1 MTSSLNFKRNYGYF
15 YALAAAVLFGAS
27 TPASKLLLAKTNP
40 WLLAGLLYF
49 GSGIG
54 LVLIALLRTV
64 KRNFFPKEASLR
76 GSDWKWLGGAV
87 LFGGILGPVFLM
99 MGLARTSATSAS
111 LFLNLEGVLTA
122 LVAWVFF
129 KEHFDRRIA
138 LGMLSIFAGGLILSW
153 TSKPSLEN
161 LLGPALIASACLS
174 WAIDN
179 NLTRKISASDP
190 LQISMIKCLLA
201 GGTNILLAL
210 GQGSRLPSTEWVFSA
225 AVIGFLGYGISLFC
239 FILALRHIGTS
250 RTGAYFAFAPFIGAG
265 LSLLFLRESL
275 SFQFISAG
283 ILMAFGLWLHLTERH
298 AHEHEHEPMEH
309 EHRHVHDEHH
319 RHQHGPH
326 DPPGEPHTHWHR
338 HERLKHMHIHYP
350 DIHHRHGH

>member
-1 MTSSLNFKRNYGYF
+1 MKPKPPSQNYGPL
-15 YALAAAVLFGAS
+15 YALIAAFLFGAS
-27 TPASKLLLAKTNP
+27 TPAAKVLLKNTDP

-54 LVLIALLRTV
+54 LVLIALTRAV
-64 KRNFFPKEASLR
+64 KKNLVPKEASLR
-76 GSDWKWLGGAV
+76 SGDWKWLGGAV
-87 LFGGILGPVFLM
+87 LFGGIMGPVFLM
-99 MGLARTSATSAS
+99 LGLSRTSAASAS

-122 LVAWVFF
+122 LVAWFFF

-138 LGMLSIFAGGLILSW
+138 LGMFSIFAGGLILSW

-161 LLGPALIASACLS
+161 LLGPALIALACFS

-210 GQGSRLPSTEWVFSA
+210 SQGNRLPAFEWVFSA
-225 AVIGFLGYGISLFC
+225 GIIGLLGYGVSLFC

-250 RTGAYFAFAPFIGAG
+250 RTGAYFSLAPFIGAG
-265 LSLLFLRESL
+265 LSILCLKEPL
-275 SFQFISAG
+275 SFQFIAASFLMG
-283 ILMAFGLWLHLTERH
+283 IGLWLHLTEYH
-298 AHEHEHEPMEH
+298 SHPHTHETMEH

-319 RHQHGPH
+319 QHAHGPH

-338 HERLKHMHIHYP
+338 HEKLTHAHRHYP
-350 DIHHRHGH
+350 DIHHRHSH